1 MHYSVYMTKTI
12 ELRIYGM
19 TCDDCVAHVREGL
32 KEADGVTDVFVSL
45 KEGIAIVKADNE
57 IKPEDL
63 TNLNVFKGKYKAQTR
78 SVKND

>member
-19 TCDDCVAHVREGL
+19 TCDDCVAHVSKGL
-32 KEADGVTDVFVSL
+32 NEADGVTDVFVSL
-45 KEGIAIVKADNE
+45 KDGIAIVKADNE

>member
-1 MHYSVYMTKTI
+1 MTKTI

-45 KEGIAIVKADNE
+45 KDGIAIVKADNE

-78 SVKND
+78 SVKNDRI